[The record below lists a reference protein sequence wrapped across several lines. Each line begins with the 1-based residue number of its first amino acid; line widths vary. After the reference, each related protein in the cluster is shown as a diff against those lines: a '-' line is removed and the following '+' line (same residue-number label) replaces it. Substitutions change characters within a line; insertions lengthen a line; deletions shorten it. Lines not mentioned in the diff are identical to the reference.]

1 MGKEQADPGHCF
13 PGKREKARDLYQYG
27 FLRVPVKFL
36 TNNKCK
42 SNFQRKLATNQSLPI
57 FSFWTG
63 VSSKQEV
70 NQSPEVLTV
79 KEGDSLF
86 LNCSYTESNIY
97 SLQWYRQDPGR
108 GLTFLLIQ
116 SSPGEQETGRIKAFF
131 DKTSRHSALRIASAQ
146 LSDSATY
153 LCAVRHSA

>member
-1 MGKEQADPGHCF
+1 M
-13 PGKREKARDLYQYG
+13 
-27 FLRVPVKFL
+27 
-36 TNNKCK
+36 
-42 SNFQRKLATNQSLPI
+42 

-86 LNCSYTESNIY
+86 LNCSYTDSAIY
-97 SLQWYRQDPGR
+97 SLQWYRQDPGK

-116 SSPGEQETGRIKAFF
+116 SSPGVQETGRIKDFF
-131 DKTSRHSALRIASAQ
+131 DKTSRHSALHIASAQ

-153 LCAVRHSA
+153 LCAVRHSAQQPPVTNTQTLQLRLQPHVLFLKLRNLTSPLRGFQNWLSLRHFSEE